1 LPKYRGPGGHQASVG
16 IWCAEKHDRVLIDN
30 LLRAPEAGGASSCL
44 LVFDIG
50 FVLLF
55 ELMKDAASKPKDSVV
70 NSGEKDESRFRLLVA
85 RSHNGHR

>member
-1 LPKYRGPGGHQASVG
+1 M
-16 IWCAEKHDRVLIDN
+16 LIDN